1 MSSSSTYTITPS
13 LVDTPRQHLEAWTE
27 SVETHARSMC
37 STHDVTGALTLV
49 MSDAQWN
56 LMPINLTNPVDVAA
70 GQAPVYRNRPAYPE
84 PAAHANNAASA
95 VVNIHRMATT
105 RHNDFMFASSNL
117 TTALLASIGTV
128 NTDILRTTFPN
139 FAPYMLTP
147 IMIMETMANQH
158 GVTTGDDVSKLLSP
172 LSQALTSL
180 SDLTKHMSSFL
191 LASQRLTRT
200 GQGETAYK
208 YFKMFLETVSSFPSI
223 AMCLTTYYTAHPLIV
238 NQSVTTLF
246 PYLETM
252 KDHLL
257 KSDPNTPFSGL
268 AQHGLTRKQR
278 RDRVNQ
284 TKNKAK
290 EGGGNKTT
298 QRTPRWSPHGPT
310 LLAATAAT
318 PTDYTP
324 YLAEIQRLQCALAA
338 HTGSYQPAADF
349 GMPVA
354 LQAAPMPSTRPREFY
369 CWLHGWNNTHHGAT
383 CKTMGTN
390 TSYTPSMKSATGPEN
405 TGGNPKVGVPV
416 QLHRPFFLP
425 SSLSLSCVSCLPSPT
440 PNPHIPPP
448 SSLASSRDKAL
459 ALSHEATRARTALMA
474 TPWLEKA
481 EGFISCPQEDTHAR
495 LTPEVLKKQ
504 TKVVSREQSE
514 GHTSTP

>member
-172 LSQALTSL
+172 LSQPLTSL
-180 SDLTKHMSSFL
+180 SDLTKHMSFFF
-191 LASQRLTRT
+191 AR
-200 GQGETAYK
+200 
-208 YFKMFLETVSSFPSI
+208 
-223 AMCLTTYYTAHPLIV
+223 
-238 NQSVTTLF
+238 
-246 PYLETM
+246 
-252 KDHLL
+252 
-257 KSDPNTPFSGL
+257 
-268 AQHGLTRKQR
+268 
-278 RDRVNQ
+278 
-284 TKNKAK
+284 
-290 EGGGNKTT
+290 
-298 QRTPRWSPHGPT
+298 
-310 LLAATAAT
+310 
-318 PTDYTP
+318 
-324 YLAEIQRLQCALAA
+324 
-338 HTGSYQPAADF
+338 QPAPDQKWARRN
-349 GMPVA
+349 G
-354 LQAAPMPSTRPREFY
+354 LQ
-369 CWLHGWNNTHHGAT
+369 
-383 CKTMGTN
+383 
-390 TSYTPSMKSATGPEN
+390 
-405 TGGNPKVGVPV
+405 
-416 QLHRPFFLP
+416 
-425 SSLSLSCVSCLPSPT
+425 
-440 PNPHIPPP
+440 
-448 SSLASSRDKAL
+448 
-459 ALSHEATRARTALMA
+459 
-474 TPWLEKA
+474 
-481 EGFISCPQEDTHAR
+481 
-495 LTPEVLKKQ
+495 VL
-504 TKVVSREQSE
+504 
-514 GHTSTP
+514 